1 MSEFVQ
7 AIKVRIS
14 FSRIREWRFK
24 ANVAIDLLVAA
35 RVGGLGP
42 ANLLDACR
50 KILYKRLD
58 SADILEL
65 LGTSL
70 ANLPSDYSGFNQ
82 YWQSTSTQSDR

>member
-1 MSEFVQ
+1 MWRL
-7 AIKVRIS
+7 I
-14 FSRIREWRFK
+14 FSW
-24 ANVAIDLLVAA
+24 LLESAA
-35 RVGGLGP
+35 WGP
-42 ANLLDACR
+42 TNLLDACR

-65 LGTSL
+65 LRTSL